1 MSMRIVKSARRTDET
16 EISLTLNL
24 DGSGIYDV
32 DTGCG
37 FLNHMLELFSR
48 HGRFDLTLACRGD
61 VQVDY
66 HHTVEDIAI
75 VLGRAFSEALGDRA
89 GINRYGTCTLPMDEA
104 LILAAVDI
112 SGRPAVGYALE
123 VPTEKVGDF
132 DTELERQAENG
143 KPLLGICLGM
153 QLLFEK
159 SYEYGEHAG
168 LGMLP
173 GSVCPLE
180 PDLAAAGFSY
190 KVPHIGWNSLHL
202 VRPENPL
209 MANTREGDFVYFVHS
224 FYAKGCGDALVAG
237 AEYGV
242 TVPGAVAR
250 GNVYGCQFHPEKS
263 GEAGLRILRAFAA
276 L

>member
-123 VPTEKVGDF
+123 VPTEKVSAF
-132 DTELERQAENG
+132 DTE
-143 KPLLGICLGM
+143 P
-153 QLLFEK
+153 
-159 SYEYGEHAG
+159 
-168 LGMLP
+168 
-173 GSVCPLE
+173 V
-180 PDLAAAGFSY
+180 
-190 KVPHIGWNSLHL
+190 
-202 VRPENPL
+202 
-209 MANTREGDFVYFVHS
+209 
-224 FYAKGCGDALVAG
+224 
-237 AEYGV
+237 
-242 TVPGAVAR
+242 
-250 GNVYGCQFHPEKS
+250 
-263 GEAGLRILRAFAA
+263 
-276 L
+276 

>member
-89 GINRYGTCTLPMDEA
+89 GINRYGTCTLPIMPA
-104 LILAAVDI
+104 SARWGVMLRMRA
-112 SGRPAVGYALE
+112 SGLKTSLCAS
-123 VPTEKVGDF
+123 T
-132 DTELERQAENG
+132 
-143 KPLLGICLGM
+143 
-153 QLLFEK
+153 
-159 SYEYGEHAG
+159 
-168 LGMLP
+168 
-173 GSVCPLE
+173 GS
-180 PDLAAAGFSY
+180 AIFWMS
-190 KVPHIGWNSLHL
+190 
-202 VRPENPL
+202 
-209 MANTREGDFVYFVHS
+209 
-224 FYAKGCGDALVAG
+224 
-237 AEYGV
+237 
-242 TVPGAVAR
+242 
-250 GNVYGCQFHPEKS
+250 S
-263 GEAGLRILRAFAA
+263 GET
-276 L
+276 